1 MSQKDWQVYKFGGTS
16 MKNADALEQVGNLV
30 TNSDAENLIV
40 VVSAM
45 GGMTDALLQFSET
58 QDSKLIEDI
67 QSLYIETTDSLV
79 KNVSSRLSLIEAFK
93 EDIQAI
99 REIAKLK
106 DHASLSIEENEIL
119 GFGEIWTSKLLHA
132 YLSALGEIET
142 SWLNPM
148 DFLIIQNEDMGAN
161 VNWSK
166 SKEAFTQAIQDKSGK
181 VIMGGFI
188 ASDIE
193 GKSTNLGR
201 NGSDYSASILG
212 SLSEAQS
219 VTIWTDVDG
228 VLTGDPRVVNQAR
241 MIEQMTYD
249 EAIELSYFGAEVIHP
264 KTMAPLMH
272 KEIPLYIR
280 NTFNPESLGT
290 SINSQQKNTRAVKG
304 ISTIKD
310 IALLNLEGTGMIGV
324 PGIVNRLG
332 KVLQQANISIVLIS
346 QASSEHSI
354 CFAVRSKD
362 ARSAADVIKQEFK
375 DDFKNENL
383 SAIQIEEDC
392 SILAIVGSG
401 MTGTKG
407 IAARFFNAISLSKT
421 NVIAIAQGSSEK
433 NISIVIKSKDMNHA
447 TSFVH
452 DAFFNSN
459 KQIAIGIMGYGSIGQ
474 ELHKQILD
482 ERKILQERENIS
494 LDILALSNSQKMMLS
509 EDNID
514 LKSASNVTE
523 KIEALEQSNTNEMI
537 NHMLRQSAYGH
548 IIIDCSASDEA
559 PDEYSNIFENG
570 ISIVTANKK
579 GLSGNIDRYKS
590 IMNSKNLN
598 EADFLYETTA
608 GAALPFVKSVSDIA
622 SSSDSIK
629 KIEGVFSGTLAYLF
643 NSYDA
648 SMPFSELVNDA
659 LQQGFTEP
667 DPRDDLSGMDVAR
680 KLVILAREMGLD
692 MNVNDIH
699 VESLVDPNHLS
710 LSVNEYL
717 EAMSSG
723 DQAMN
728 DRYQNA
734 LENNEKLSYVAQID
748 ENGNASVS
756 LKNLSN
762 DHSFFSLKGTENI
775 IAIHS
780 DYYSNYPLVLRGPGA
795 GREVTASG
803 LFFDL
808 LSIIRA
814 Q

>member
-30 TNSDAENLIV
+30 INSDSENLIV

-45 GGMTDALLQFSET
+45 GGMTDALLKFSQT

-79 KNVSSRLSLIEAFK
+79 KNVSNRLSLIEAFK
-93 EDIQAI
+93 EDIQEI
-99 REIAKLK
+99 RETAKLK
-106 DHASLSIEENEIL
+106 DHASVSIEENEIL
-119 GFGEIWTSKLLHA
+119 GFGEIWTSKLLYA
-132 YLSALGEIET
+132 YLSGLGEIET

-166 SKEAFTQAIQDKSGK
+166 SKKAFTQAIQDKSGK
-181 VIMGGFI
+181 IIMGGFI

-212 SLSEAQS
+212 SLSEAES

-228 VLTGDPRVVNQAR
+228 VLTGDPRVVNKAR

-264 KTMAPLMH
+264 KTMAPLMQ

-332 KVLQQANISIVLIS
+332 KVLQQTNVSIVLIS

-362 ARSAADVIKQEFK
+362 AQTAADVIKQEFK

-452 DAFFNSN
+452 DAFFNAN

-482 ERKILQERENIS
+482 EREILQERENIS

-523 KIEALEQSNTNEMI
+523 KIEALEQTNTNEMI

-548 IIIDCSASDEA
+548 IIIDCSASDDA
-559 PDEYSNIFENG
+559 PDEYINIFENG
-570 ISIVTANKK
+570 IGIVTANKK
-579 GLSGNIDRYKS
+579 GLSGNIDRYQS

-608 GAALPFVKSVSDIA
+608 GAALPFIKSVSDIA

-643 NSYDA
+643 NSFDA

-692 MNVNDIH
+692 MNVDDID
-699 VESLVDPNHLS
+699 VQSLVDPSHLS
-710 LSVNEYL
+710 LSVDEYL

-734 LENNEKLSYVAQID
+734 LENNEKLSYVALID

>member
-30 TNSDAENLIV
+30 INSDAENLIV

-93 EDIQAI
+93 EDIQEI

-537 NHMLRQSAYGH
+537 NHISRWSAYGR

>member
-30 TNSDAENLIV
+30 INSDAENLIV

-93 EDIQAI
+93 EDIQEI
-99 REIAKLK
+99 SEIAKLK

-148 DFLIIQNEDMGAN
+148 DFLTIQNEDMGAN

-212 SLSEAQS
+212 SLSEAKS

-228 VLTGDPRVVNQAR
+228 VLTGDPRVVNKAR

-332 KVLQQANISIVLIS
+332 KVLQQTNISIVLIS

-362 ARSAADVIKQEFK
+362 AKTAADVIKQEFK

-401 MTGTKG
+401 MTGTKV

-433 NISIVIKSKDMNHA
+433 NISIVIKSKHMNHA

-459 KQIAIGIMGYGSIGQ
+459 KQITIGIMGYGSIGQ

-509 EDNID
+509 EDNIN

-537 NHMLRQSAYGH
+537 NHISRQSAYGH

-559 PDEYSNIFENG
+559 PDEYGNIFENG

-590 IMNSKNLN
+590 IMNSKNRN

>member
-30 TNSDAENLIV
+30 INSDAENLIV

-67 QSLYIETTDSLV
+67 QSLYIETSDSLV

-132 YLSALGEIET
+132 YLSALGEIES

-148 DFLIIQNEDMGAN
+148 DFLTIQNEDMGAN

-212 SLSEAQS
+212 SLSEAES

-290 SINSQQKNTRAVKG
+290 SINSQQNNTRAVKG

-332 KVLQQANISIVLIS
+332 KVLQQTNISIVLIS

-362 ARSAADVIKQEFK
+362 AKTAADVIKQEFK

-537 NHMLRQSAYGH
+537 NHISRRSAYGR

>member
-30 TNSDAENLIV
+30 INSDAENLIV

-148 DFLIIQNEDMGAN
+148 DFLTIQNEDMGAN

-228 VLTGDPRVVNQAR
+228 VLTGDPRVVNKAR

-332 KVLQQANISIVLIS
+332 KVLQQTNISIVLIS

-537 NHMLRQSAYGH
+537 NHISRWSAYGR

>member
-67 QSLYIETTDSLV
+67 QSLYIETSDSLV

-537 NHMLRQSAYGH
+537 NHISRRSAYGR

>member
-1 MSQKDWQVYKFGGTS
+1 M
-16 MKNADALEQVGNLV
+16 
-30 TNSDAENLIV
+30 
-40 VVSAM
+40 
-45 GGMTDALLQFSET
+45 
-58 QDSKLIEDI
+58 
-67 QSLYIETTDSLV
+67 
-79 KNVSSRLSLIEAFK
+79 
-93 EDIQAI
+93 
-99 REIAKLK
+99 
-106 DHASLSIEENEIL
+106 
-119 GFGEIWTSKLLHA
+119 
-132 YLSALGEIET
+132 GEIET

-212 SLSEAQS
+212 SLSEAES

-228 VLTGDPRVVNQAR
+228 VLTGDPRVVNKAR

-362 ARSAADVIKQEFK
+362 AKTAADVIKQEFK

-537 NHMLRQSAYGH
+537 NHISRRSAYGR

>member
-30 TNSDAENLIV
+30 INSDAENLIV

-212 SLSEAQS
+212 SLSEAKS

-228 VLTGDPRVVNQAR
+228 VLTGDPRVVNKAR

-332 KVLQQANISIVLIS
+332 KVLQQTNISIVLIS

-537 NHMLRQSAYGH
+537 NHISRRSAYGR

>member
-67 QSLYIETTDSLV
+67 QSLYIETSDSLV

-93 EDIQAI
+93 EDIQEI

-537 NHMLRQSAYGH
+537 NHISRRSAYGH

>member
-1 MSQKDWQVYKFGGTS
+1 

-30 TNSDAENLIV
+30 INSDAENLIV

-212 SLSEAQS
+212 SLSEAKS

-228 VLTGDPRVVNQAR
+228 VLTGDPRVVNKAR

-332 KVLQQANISIVLIS
+332 KVLQQTNISIVLIS

-537 NHMLRQSAYGH
+537 NHISRRSAYGR

>member
-67 QSLYIETTDSLV
+67 QSLYIETSDSLV

-93 EDIQAI
+93 EDIQEI

-148 DFLIIQNEDMGAN
+148 DFLTIQNEDMGAN

-332 KVLQQANISIVLIS
+332 KVLQQTNISIVLIS

-537 NHMLRQSAYGH
+537 NHISRWSAYGR

-559 PDEYSNIFENG
+559 PDEYGNIFENG

-598 EADFLYETTA
+598 EVDFLYETTA

-659 LQQGFTEP
+659 LHQGFTEP

>member
-30 TNSDAENLIV
+30 INSDAENLIV

-93 EDIQAI
+93 EDIQEI

-228 VLTGDPRVVNQAR
+228 VLTGDPRVVNKAR

-332 KVLQQANISIVLIS
+332 KVLQQTNISIVLIS

-537 NHMLRQSAYGH
+537 NHISRRSAYGR

>member
-433 NISIVIKSKDMNHA
+433 NISIVIKSKDMNNA

-537 NHMLRQSAYGH
+537 NHISRQSAYGH

-559 PDEYSNIFENG
+559 PDGYSNIFENG

-598 EADFLYETTA
+598 EVDFLYETTA

>member
-30 TNSDAENLIV
+30 INSDAENLIV

-93 EDIQAI
+93 EDIQEI

-132 YLSALGEIET
+132 YLSAMGEIET

-228 VLTGDPRVVNQAR
+228 VLTGDPRVVNKAR

-332 KVLQQANISIVLIS
+332 KVLQQTNISIVLIS

-362 ARSAADVIKQEFK
+362 AKTAADVIKQEFK

-598 EADFLYETTA
+598 EVDFLYETTA

>member
-16 MKNADALEQVGNLV
+16 MKNADALKQVGNLV
-30 TNSDAENLIV
+30 INSDAENLIV

-67 QSLYIETTDSLV
+67 QSLYIETSDSLV

-93 EDIQAI
+93 EDIQEI

-132 YLSALGEIET
+132 YLSAMGEIET

-537 NHMLRQSAYGH
+537 NHISRRSAYGR

>member
-30 TNSDAENLIV
+30 INSDAENLIV

-93 EDIQAI
+93 EDIQEI

-212 SLSEAQS
+212 SLSEAKS

-228 VLTGDPRVVNQAR
+228 VLTGDPRVVNKAR

-537 NHMLRQSAYGH
+537 NHISRRSAYGR

>member
-30 TNSDAENLIV
+30 INSDAENLIV

-67 QSLYIETTDSLV
+67 QSLYIETSDSLV

-132 YLSALGEIET
+132 YLSAMGEIET

-332 KVLQQANISIVLIS
+332 KVLQQTNISIVLIS

-362 ARSAADVIKQEFK
+362 AKTAADVIKQEFK

-537 NHMLRQSAYGH
+537 NHMLRQSAYGR

-559 PDEYSNIFENG
+559 PDEYGNIFENG

>member
-67 QSLYIETTDSLV
+67 QSLYIETSDSLV

-93 EDIQAI
+93 EDIQEI

-106 DHASLSIEENEIL
+106 DHASVSIEENEIL

-241 MIEQMTYD
+241 MIEQITYD

-332 KVLQQANISIVLIS
+332 KVLQQTNISIVLIS

-433 NISIVIKSKDMNHA
+433 NISIVIKRKDMNHA

-459 KQIAIGIMGYGSIGQ
+459 KQITIGIMGYGSIGQ

-537 NHMLRQSAYGH
+537 NHMLRQSAYGR

-598 EADFLYETTA
+598 GADFLYETTA

>member
-30 TNSDAENLIV
+30 INSDAENLIV

-148 DFLIIQNEDMGAN
+148 DFLTIQNEDMGAN

-332 KVLQQANISIVLIS
+332 KVLQQTNISIVLIS

-362 ARSAADVIKQEFK
+362 AKTAADVIKQEFK

-537 NHMLRQSAYGH
+537 NHISRWSAYRH

>member
-58 QDSKLIEDI
+58 KDSKLIEDI
-67 QSLYIETTDSLV
+67 QSLYIETTNSLV

-93 EDIQAI
+93 EDIQEI

-119 GFGEIWTSKLLHA
+119 GFGEIWTSKLLHT

-181 VIMGGFI
+181 IIMGGFI

-537 NHMLRQSAYGH
+537 NHISRRSAYGR

-659 LQQGFTEP
+659 LHQGFTEP

>member
-30 TNSDAENLIV
+30 INSDAENLIV

-93 EDIQAI
+93 EDIQEI

-537 NHMLRQSAYGH
+537 NHISRRSAYGR

>member
-45 GGMTDALLQFSET
+45 GGMTDALLQFSQT

-67 QSLYIETTDSLV
+67 QSLYIETSDSLV

-148 DFLIIQNEDMGAN
+148 DFLTIQNEDMGAN

-212 SLSEAQS
+212 SLSEAES

-228 VLTGDPRVVNQAR
+228 VLTGDPRVVNKAR

-362 ARSAADVIKQEFK
+362 AKTAADVIKQEFK

-537 NHMLRQSAYGH
+537 NHISRRSAYGR

>member
-212 SLSEAQS
+212 SLSEAKS

-228 VLTGDPRVVNQAR
+228 VLTGDPRVVNKAR

-332 KVLQQANISIVLIS
+332 KVLQQTNISIVLIS

-362 ARSAADVIKQEFK
+362 AKTAADVIKQEFK

-537 NHMLRQSAYGH
+537 NHISRRSAYGR

>member
-30 TNSDAENLIV
+30 INSDAENLIV

-228 VLTGDPRVVNQAR
+228 VLTGDPRVVNKAR

>member
-332 KVLQQANISIVLIS
+332 KVLQQTNISIVLIS

-362 ARSAADVIKQEFK
+362 AKTAADVIKQEFK

-537 NHMLRQSAYGH
+537 NHMLRQSAYGR

>member
-67 QSLYIETTDSLV
+67 QSLYIETSDSLV

-93 EDIQAI
+93 EDIQEI

-181 VIMGGFI
+181 IIMGGFI

>member
-30 TNSDAENLIV
+30 INSDAENLIV

-212 SLSEAQS
+212 SLSEAKS

-228 VLTGDPRVVNQAR
+228 VLTGDPRVVNKAR

-509 EDNID
+509 EGNID

-537 NHMLRQSAYGH
+537 NHISRRSAYRH

>member
-93 EDIQAI
+93 GDIQAI

-132 YLSALGEIET
+132 YLSAMGEIET

-228 VLTGDPRVVNQAR
+228 VLTGDPRIVNKAR

-598 EADFLYETTA
+598 GADFLYETTA

>member
-148 DFLIIQNEDMGAN
+148 DFLTIQNEDMGAN

-212 SLSEAQS
+212 SLSEAKS

-228 VLTGDPRVVNQAR
+228 VLTGDPRVVNKAR

-332 KVLQQANISIVLIS
+332 KVLQQTNISIVLIS

-537 NHMLRQSAYGH
+537 NHISRRSAYGR

-598 EADFLYETTA
+598 GADFLYETTA

>member
-67 QSLYIETTDSLV
+67 QSLYIETSDSLV

-93 EDIQAI
+93 EDIQEI

-132 YLSALGEIET
+132 YLSAMGEIET

-228 VLTGDPRVVNQAR
+228 VLTGDPRVVNKAR

-537 NHMLRQSAYGH
+537 NHMLRNSAYGR

-598 EADFLYETTA
+598 EADFLYETAA

>member
-1 MSQKDWQVYKFGGTS
+1 

-67 QSLYIETTDSLV
+67 QSLYIETSDSLV

-93 EDIQAI
+93 EDIQEI

-148 DFLIIQNEDMGAN
+148 DFLTIQNEDMGAN

-166 SKEAFTQAIQDKSGK
+166 SKEAFTQAIQDTSGK
-181 VIMGGFI
+181 VIMGVFI

-537 NHMLRQSAYGH
+537 NHISRWSAYRH

-598 EADFLYETTA
+598 GADFLYETTA

>member
-67 QSLYIETTDSLV
+67 QSLYIETSDSLV
-79 KNVSSRLSLIEAFK
+79 KNVSSRLGLIEAFK
-93 EDIQAI
+93 EDIQEI

-537 NHMLRQSAYGH
+537 NHISRWSAYRH

-598 EADFLYETTA
+598 GADFLYETTA

-748 ENGNASVS
+748 ENRNASVS

>member
-1 MSQKDWQVYKFGGTS
+1 

-30 TNSDAENLIV
+30 INSDAENLIV

-67 QSLYIETTDSLV
+67 QSLYIETSDSLV

-93 EDIQAI
+93 EDIQEI

-212 SLSEAQS
+212 SLSEAKS

-228 VLTGDPRVVNQAR
+228 VLTGDPRVVNKAR

-332 KVLQQANISIVLIS
+332 KVLQQTNISIVLIS

-362 ARSAADVIKQEFK
+362 AKTAADVIKQEFK

-537 NHMLRQSAYGH
+537 NHILRQSAYGR

-598 EADFLYETTA
+598 GADFLYETTA

>member
-45 GGMTDALLQFSET
+45 GGMTDALLHFSET
-58 QDSKLIEDI
+58 HDSKLIEDI
-67 QSLYIETTDSLV
+67 QSLYIETSDSLV

-93 EDIQAI
+93 EDIQEI

-132 YLSALGEIET
+132 YLSAMGEIET

-362 ARSAADVIKQEFK
+362 AKTAADVIKQEFK

-482 ERKILQERENIS
+482 EREILQERENIS

-537 NHMLRQSAYGH
+537 NHISRQSAYGH

-598 EADFLYETTA
+598 GADFLYETTA

>member
-30 TNSDAENLIV
+30 INSDAENLIV

-228 VLTGDPRVVNQAR
+228 VLTGDPRVVNKAR

-537 NHMLRQSAYGH
+537 NHISRRSAYGR

>member
-30 TNSDAENLIV
+30 INSDAENLIV

-93 EDIQAI
+93 EDIQEI

-132 YLSALGEIET
+132 YLSAMGEIET

-212 SLSEAQS
+212 SLSEAKS

-354 CFAVRSKD
+354 CFAVGSKD
-362 ARSAADVIKQEFK
+362 AKTAADVIKQEFK

-537 NHMLRQSAYGH
+537 NHISRWSAYGH

>member
-212 SLSEAQS
+212 SLSEAKS

-228 VLTGDPRVVNQAR
+228 VLTGDPRVVNKAR

-537 NHMLRQSAYGH
+537 NHISRRSAYGR

-598 EADFLYETTA
+598 GADFLYETTA

-680 KLVILAREMGLD
+680 KLVILAREMGLN

>member
-67 QSLYIETTDSLV
+67 QSLYIETSDSLV

-93 EDIQAI
+93 EDIQEI

-132 YLSALGEIET
+132 YLSAMGEIET

-537 NHMLRQSAYGH
+537 NHISRRSAYGH

-559 PDEYSNIFENG
+559 PDEYGNIFENG

>member
-30 TNSDAENLIV
+30 INSDAENLIV

-67 QSLYIETTDSLV
+67 QSLYIETSDSLV

-93 EDIQAI
+93 EDIQEI

-132 YLSALGEIET
+132 YLSAMGEIET

-241 MIEQMTYD
+241 MIEQITYD

-537 NHMLRQSAYGH
+537 NHISRRSAYGR